1 MDVLL
6 VEDEALIGD
15 VGGAAATAENFAAL
29 ATIVHERRDGRW
41 LIVHQHV
48 SQPPR

>member
-1 MDVLL
+1 VL
-6 VEDEALIGD
+6 
-15 VGGAAATAENFAAL
+15 ATTPVQVKMRSSESASDFLAL
-29 ATIVHERRDGRW
+29 ATILYERRDGRW